1 MEEYSQATATKA
13 IKTTGKAIFFTATTM
28 IAGVIFWYFL
38 SSLRFQ
44 AEMGLLLAI
53 IMFINMVGAL
63 VLIPSLVSV
72 FKPRFLGRV
81 KLLIK
86 E

>member
-1 MEEYSQATATKA
+1 MRSLKSTYISLR
-13 IKTTGKAIFFTATTM
+13 FWPVM
-28 IAGVIFWYFL
+28 IVGVIFRYFF

-63 VLIPSLVSV
+63 LLLPSLVYI
-72 FKPRFLGRV
+72 FKPKFLGKV
-81 KLLIK
+81 KVLIK
-86 E
+86 

>member
-1 MEEYSQATATKA
+1 MVKA
-13 IKTTGKAIFFTATTM
+13 VAWFRHNVLKTTGKAIFFTATTM
-28 IAGVIFWYFL
+28 IVGVIFWYFL

-44 AEMGLLLAI
+44 AEIGLLLAI

-63 VLIPSLVSV
+63 ILIPSLVYV
-72 FKPRFLGRV
+72 FRPKFLGRV
-81 KLLIK
+81 KLLVK